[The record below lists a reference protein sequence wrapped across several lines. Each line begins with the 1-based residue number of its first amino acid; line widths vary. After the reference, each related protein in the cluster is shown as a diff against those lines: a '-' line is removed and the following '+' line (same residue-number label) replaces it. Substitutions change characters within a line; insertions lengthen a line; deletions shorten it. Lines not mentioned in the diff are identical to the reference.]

1 MVGARRGEIR
11 SIASRFAGE
20 FEVVT
25 LRHLKERKRVVRRR
39 EKVPPSENCRGGGVE
54 AAKSGHYEAD
64 VRLLLSS
71 KDLMELARE
80 SLARS
85 WNDLMLF
92 GCAMG
97 DLDL

>member
-1 MVGARRGEIR
+1 MGE
-11 SIASRFAGE
+11 
-20 FEVVT
+20 
-25 LRHLKERKRVVRRR
+25 
-39 EKVPPSENCRGGGVE
+39 
-54 AAKSGHYEAD
+54 HYEAD